1 MDKKVKNLVEK
12 INTINSM
19 IIDNLDATN
28 VDSISVAINNFERK
42 IRTIIN
48 PPTTKVKRKEEQ
60 PVWTK
65 FPEMTEEEIRE
76 EFMNIKKYP
85 TLESIKEA
93 VRGYL
98 DLQKVTKV
106 KTRETLIKHIIETYG
121 RGRFISKIGR

>member
-1 MDKKVKNLVEK
+1 
-12 INTINSM
+12 M

-28 VDSISVAINNFERK
+28 VDSISVAVNNFERK

-65 FPEMTEEEIRE
+65 FPEMNEEKIRE

-106 KTRETLIKHIIETYG
+106 KTRETLIKHIIETYR

>member
-1 MDKKVKNLVEK
+1 
-12 INTINSM
+12 M
-19 IIDNLDATN
+19 IIDNLDAMN
-28 VDSISVAINNFERK
+28 ADSISVAVNNFERK

-65 FPEMTEEEIRE
+65 FPEMNEEEIRE

-106 KTRETLIKHIIETYG
+106 KTRETLIKHIIETYR